1 MTDQKIKVY
10 AALWCP
16 DCRRALRFLKENNV
30 PFDWID
36 LEEHPEEMAVVRR
49 RNAGMESIPTLIF
62 PDGSFLVEPSNEAL
76 ARKLGL
82 GAAT

>member
-1 MTDQKIKVY
+1 MNEQKIKVY

-16 DCRRALRFLKENNV
+16 DCRRTLRFLHDSKVAFE
-30 PFDWID
+30 WID
-36 LEEHPEEMAVVRR
+36 VAEHPEEMAVVRR
-49 RNAGMESIPTLIF
+49 RNAGLESIPTVIF

-82 GAAT
+82 E

>member
-1 MTDQKIKVY
+1 MNEPKIKVY

-16 DCRRALRFLKENNV
+16 DCRRTLRFLKERRV

-62 PDGSFLVEPSNEAL
+62 PDGSFLVEPSDEAL

-82 GAAT
+82 Q